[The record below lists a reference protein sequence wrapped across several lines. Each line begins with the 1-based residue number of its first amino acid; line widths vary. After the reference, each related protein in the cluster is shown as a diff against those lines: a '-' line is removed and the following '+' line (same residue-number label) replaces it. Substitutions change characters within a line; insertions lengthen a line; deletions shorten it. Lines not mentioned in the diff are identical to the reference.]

1 MKKLGFIFAAIVAAV
16 MVSCGTGTPKA
27 NLKNQLD
34 TLSYA
39 VGMAQ
44 TQGLKDYLVTRM
56 GVDTAYM
63 DEFIKGLNDAAKAG
77 DDKKQ
82 AAYNAGLQIG
92 QQVSQQMLK
101 GLNYDLFGD
110 DSTKTI
116 SQSNFMAGF
125 VTGTLGKD
133 GVLTAIDSLGKNVP
147 LGIDSISRLAQDLMQ
162 KIKKEHTEEAYGEN
176 KKACEEFMAEIAKK
190 EGIQALDNGVYYEV
204 LTEGKGEIPSD
215 TSRVKVHYEGRL
227 INDTIFD
234 SSYKR
239 NEPTTFRANQVI
251 PGWTN
256 ALTHMPVGSKW
267 KVYIPQDQAY
277 GDREAGQ
284 IKPFS
289 CLIFTIDLL
298 GIEK

>member
-1 MKKLGFIFAAIVAAV
+1 MKKTSIILSALVAGMMAACT
-16 MVSCGTGTPKA
+16 SGTPKA
-27 NLKNQLD
+27 NLTSDID

-39 VGMAQ
+39 IGMAQ
-44 TQGLKDYLVTRM
+44 SQGLKDYLSMRM

-63 DEFIKGLNDAAKAG
+63 DAFIKGFNESAKSG
-77 DDKKQ
+77 EDKKQ
-82 AAYNAGLQIG
+82 NAYYAGLQIG

-101 GLNYDLFGD
+101 SINDDLFGS
-110 DSTKTI
+110 DSTQTI
-116 SQSNFMAGF
+116 SLDNFMAGF
-125 VTGTLGKD
+125 VAGTTGKGGLMT
-133 GVLTAIDSLGKNVP
+133 VDSASTV
-147 LGIDSISRLAQDLMQ
+147 AQTKMQ
-162 KIKKEHTEEAYGEN
+162 QVKARHMEEVYGDN
-176 KKACEEFMAEIAKK
+176 KKQCEEFMANIAKK
-190 EGIQALDNGVYYEV
+190 EGIKALENGVYYEV

-239 NEPTTFRANQVI
+239 NQPTTFRANMVI

-277 GDREAGQ
+277 ADREMGQ

-298 GIEK
+298 EIEK

>member
-1 MKKLGFIFAAIVAAV
+1 
-16 MVSCGTGTPKA
+16 
-27 NLKNQLD
+27 
-34 TLSYA
+34 
-39 VGMAQ
+39 
-44 TQGLKDYLVTRM
+44 M

-63 DEFIKGLNDAAKAG
+63 DAFIKGFNESAKSG
-77 DDKKQ
+77 EDKKQ
-82 AAYNAGLQIG
+82 NAYYAGLQIG
-92 QQVSQQMLK
+92 QQVSQQMVK
-101 GLNYDLFGD
+101 SINDDLFGS

-116 SQSNFMAGF
+116 SLDNFMAGF
-125 VTGTLGKD
+125 VAGTTGKGGLMT
-133 GVLTAIDSLGKNVP
+133 VDSASTV
-147 LGIDSISRLAQDLMQ
+147 AQTKMQ
-162 KIKKEHTEEAYGEN
+162 QVKARHMEEVYGDN
-176 KKACEEFMAEIAKK
+176 KKQCEEFMANIAKK
-190 EGIQALDNGVYYEV
+190 EGIKALDNGVYYEV
-204 LTEGKGEIPSD
+204 LTEGKGEITSD

-239 NEPTTFRANQVI
+239 NQPTTFRANMVI

-277 GDREAGQ
+277 ADREMGQ

-298 GIEK
+298 EIEK

>member
-1 MKKLGFIFAAIVAAV
+1 MKKTSIILSALVAGMMAACT
-16 MVSCGTGTPKA
+16 SGTPKA
-27 NLKNQLD
+27 NLTSDID

-39 VGMAQ
+39 IGMAQ
-44 TQGLKDYLVTRM
+44 SQGLKDYLSMRM

-63 DEFIKGLNDAAKAG
+63 DAFIKGFNESAKSG
-77 DDKKQ
+77 EDKKQ
-82 AAYNAGLQIG
+82 NAYYAGLQIG
-92 QQVSQQMLK
+92 QQVSQQMVK
-101 GLNYDLFGD
+101 SINDDLFGS

-116 SQSNFMAGF
+116 SLDNFMAGF
-125 VTGTLGKD
+125 VAGTTGKGGLMT
-133 GVLTAIDSLGKNVP
+133 VDSASTV
-147 LGIDSISRLAQDLMQ
+147 AQTKMQ
-162 KIKKEHTEEAYGEN
+162 QVKARHMEEVYGDN
-176 KKACEEFMAEIAKK
+176 KKQCEEFMANIAKK
-190 EGIQALDNGVYYEV
+190 EGIKALDNGVYYEV

-239 NEPTTFRANQVI
+239 NQPTTFRANMVI

-277 GDREAGQ
+277 ADREMGQ

-298 GIEK
+298 EIEK

>member
-1 MKKLGFIFAAIVAAV
+1 MKKTSIILSALVAGMMAACT
-16 MVSCGTGTPKA
+16 SGTPKA
-27 NLKNQLD
+27 NLTSDID

-39 VGMAQ
+39 IGMAQ
-44 TQGLKDYLVTRM
+44 SQGLKDYLSMRM

-63 DEFIKGLNDAAKAG
+63 DAFIKGFNESAKSG
-77 DDKKQ
+77 EDKKQ
-82 AAYNAGLQIG
+82 NAYYAGLQIG
-92 QQVSQQMLK
+92 QQVSQQMVK
-101 GLNYDLFGD
+101 SINDDLFGS
-110 DSTKTI
+110 DSTQTI
-116 SQSNFMAGF
+116 SLDNFMAGF
-125 VTGTLGKD
+125 VAGTTGKGGLMT
-133 GVLTAIDSLGKNVP
+133 VDSASTV
-147 LGIDSISRLAQDLMQ
+147 AQTKMQ
-162 KIKKEHTEEAYGEN
+162 QVKARHMEEVYGDN
-176 KKACEEFMAEIAKK
+176 KKQCEEFMANIAKK
-190 EGIQALDNGVYYEV
+190 EGIKALENGVYYEV

-239 NEPTTFRANQVI
+239 NQPTTFRANMVI

-277 GDREAGQ
+277 ADREMGQ

-298 GIEK
+298 EIEK

>member
-1 MKKLGFIFAAIVAAV
+1 MSALVAGMMAACT
-16 MVSCGTGTPKA
+16 SGTPKA
-27 NLKNQLD
+27 NLTSDID

-39 VGMAQ
+39 IGMAQ
-44 TQGLKDYLVTRM
+44 SQGLKDYLSMRM

-63 DEFIKGLNDAAKAG
+63 DAFIKGFNESAKSG
-77 DDKKQ
+77 EDKKQ
-82 AAYNAGLQIG
+82 NAYYAGLQIG
-92 QQVSQQMLK
+92 QQVSQQMVK
-101 GLNYDLFGD
+101 SINDDLFGS
-110 DSTKTI
+110 DSTQTI
-116 SQSNFMAGF
+116 SLDNFMAGF
-125 VTGTLGKD
+125 VAGTTGKGGLMT
-133 GVLTAIDSLGKNVP
+133 VDSASTV
-147 LGIDSISRLAQDLMQ
+147 AQTKMQ
-162 KIKKEHTEEAYGEN
+162 QVKARHMEEVYGDN
-176 KKACEEFMAEIAKK
+176 KKQCEEFMANIAKK
-190 EGIQALDNGVYYEV
+190 EGIKALENGVYYEV

-239 NEPTTFRANQVI
+239 NQPTTFRANMVI

-277 GDREAGQ
+277 ADREMGQ

-298 GIEK
+298 EIEK